1 MTLLIILSYKTEQLK
16 EIKLTKLYLYCFV
29 IDKNL

>member
-16 EIKLTKLYLYCFV
+16 EIKLIKLYLYCFV